1 MPSAKTPARAG
12 KNQAHA
18 ANKAPPYSGTCPN
31 GRILARA
38 KIAHPRAEEIQLTNL
53 TLRHLLLELRPLLE
67 NAFINR
73 VQEVE
78 REIYKFK
85 MRTRVGS
92 KDFIICPQSI
102 YFTNYKIPAKQNAA
116 GFGAFLNKHLKNKK
130 ILSVEQHES
139 DRLVVLKFS
148 HGNSLVVEFLAD
160 FNIVLLDGKGIIMQP
175 LHRREWKDRK
185 VLKGEA
191 YKFPPARGLDPAK
204 VSAEELQKIFAQGSA
219 DAVRTLVKNIN
230 IAPLFAEE
238 ALHLAGIG
246 KQTPAKNLTRA
257 EISQLHAH
265 ITRLYSAHEPP
276 NKNTVLFQNTL
287 LPFGL
292 QSIPSGARE
301 LGTLNDAIDEIFS
314 SSHLAQE
321 STEEAAVE
329 DSGRKKVGHY
339 LSQQREAKA
348 MLESREAENKRAG
361 ELIYSHFTELQELV
375 NAISSAEKK
384 KIPEKE
390 IMYKIRSEAAKG
402 NKAAKLLLS
411 YDSKRKEL
419 VAELP

>member
-1 MPSAKTPARAG
+1 MPSAKTPAQPR
-12 KNQAHA
+12 KN
-18 ANKAPPYSGTCPN
+18 KTP
-31 GRILARA
+31 
-38 KIAHPRAEEIQLTNL
+38 HPRAEEIQLTNL
-53 TLRHLLLELRPLLE
+53 TLIHLILELRPLLE

-92 KDFIICPQSI
+92 KDFIICPSAL
-102 YFTNYKIPAKQNAA
+102 YFTNYKIPAKQNTA

-130 ILSVEQHES
+130 ILSVAQHES

-148 HGNSLVVEFLAD
+148 HGNSLVIEFLSD
-160 FNIVLLDGKGIIMQP
+160 FNIVLLDDNGIIMQP
-175 LHRREWKDRK
+175 LHRQEWKDRK

-204 VSAEELQKIFAQGSA
+204 VSIEELQKIFPEGSA
-219 DAVRTLVKNIN
+219 DAVRTLVKNVN

-238 ALHLAGIG
+238 ALYLAGIN
-246 KQTPAKNLTRA
+246 KHAPAKKLTRA

-265 ITRLYSAHEPP
+265 ITRLYSVHEPS
-276 NKNTVLFQNTL
+276 NKNSVLFQNTL

-292 QSIPSGARE
+292 QSIPAGARE
-301 LGTLNDAIDEIFS
+301 LGKLNDAVDEIFS
-314 SSHLAQE
+314 SSHLEQE
-321 STEEAAVE
+321 STENAAVE
-329 DSGRKKVGHY
+329 GTARKKVGHY
-339 LSQQREAKA
+339 LSQQREAKT

-361 ELIYSHFTELQELV
+361 ELIYAHFTELQELV

-390 IMYKIRSEAAKG
+390 IMYKIHSEAAKG

-411 YDSKRKEL
+411 YDSKSKQL
-419 VAELP
+419 VVELP